1 MCHTKT
7 ENGSLSMKSAV
18 HFLRGG
24 SALLA
29 KRTKDPN
36 PRARKIMNR
45 CLETAKRAISDLDSE
60 IKKLTGLRD
69 TWVKCCGKIEGELYG
84 RILP

>member
-1 MCHTKT
+1 MQEIANVSPCAGCQEPEGECPSCK
-7 ENGSLSMKSAV
+7 ENKGSKPESKEDNEQM
-18 HFLRGG
+18 
-24 SALLA
+24 
-29 KRTKDPN
+29 
-36 PRARKIMNR
+36 
-45 CLETAKRAISDLDSE
+45 LETAKRAISDLDSE